1 MTAMIIGIARRF
13 VSSIGLLT
21 PARPQITIATP
32 DIGLI
37 VLPRAPAKAAIV
49 PKVGTVMPKLGAW
62 GVTASLN
69 ANAAASPE
77 PVITPITK
85 GPSEPPQRA
94 ISFEP
99 RRTSMKTA
107 IRPDAFKPAA
117 KTPAAIMM
125 PRTSP

>member
-1 MTAMIIGIARRF
+1 MIIGIARRF

-77 PVITPITK
+77 PGNNTHHK
-85 GPSEPPQRA
+85 
-94 ISFEP
+94 
-99 RRTSMKTA
+99 
-107 IRPDAFKPAA
+107 RPK
-117 KTPAAIMM
+117 
-125 PRTSP
+125 